1 MKTYIQ
7 MNGIIL
13 LVAVLI
19 GTNAVN
25 AQTPFYYAYSN
36 PIELEEMDN
45 KGIVRFHQDISQ
57 PSANSVILSALES
70 PMAFTL
76 EQIDSKTYFILIE
89 DIVLL

>member
-36 PIELEEMDN
+36 
-45 KGIVRFHQDISQ
+45 
-57 PSANSVILSALES
+57 
-70 PMAFTL
+70 
-76 EQIDSKTYFILIE
+76 
-89 DIVLL
+89 